1 MGSAGQMDSIGSR
14 AAFFDVDGTIVRAT
28 IVHYYA
34 YFATH
39 DRSRLQKI
47 FFWTGLIPQIISFIL
62 IDKISRSAFNRVFY
76 RSYRGMP
83 GSRLRE
89 QTGGL
94 FEREIR
100 PRLYS
105 EAVARV
111 KRHQDNGERVVLI
124 TGSLDFI
131 VAPLAR
137 LLDVGDVISVRMSE
151 ENGILSGRLTGPPV
165 GDEEKARL
173 VREFAEA
180 QQIDLAE
187 SFAYGDSGADMP
199 MLRCVGH
206 PVAVN
211 PKGRLRRA
219 AEEGGWEVA
228 EWSVSRKV

>member
-1 MGSAGQMDSIGSR
+1 MDSSGSK
-14 AAFFDVDGTIVRAT
+14 AAFFDVDGTIVRST

-34 YFATH
+34 YFATQ
-39 DRSRLQKI
+39 DRYRLKKI
-47 FFWTGLIPQIISFIL
+47 FFWAGFIPQIIFSIL

-83 GSRLRE
+83 GLRLRE
-89 QTGGL
+89 QAAGL
-94 FEREIR
+94 FEREIK

-111 KRHQDNGERVVLI
+111 KRHQENGERVVLI

-137 LLDVGDVISVRMSE
+137 MLDVGDVISVRMSE

-180 QQIDLAE
+180 QQLDLAE
-187 SFAYGDSGADMP
+187 SFAYGDSGADIP

-228 EWSVSRKV
+228 EWSVRGKVEIQG